1 VVIGRCAAAGFLAL
15 ACNGASATPP
25 QRTTRAELNA
35 ECEHCHAD
43 IAREWRNSRH
53 QRSASNDAFARAYAL
68 EADPFC
74 WGCHAPEPE
83 PASKE
88 LGTACVTCHL
98 DEHGAVRSA
107 RADGPLTARHEVR
120 RTDELRGSRACAG
133 CHEFAFPGPLQDD
146 RQMMQTTLSEHER
159 SSDAAQSCSDCHMP
173 VVSSHRSH
181 AFASTRDP
189 VALSRALS
197 VVASR
202 DGDRLLLRLT
212 PRGVGHAFPTGDL
225 FRRLRVVAEARRG
238 ERLVR
243 REQRFL
249 ARHFEYRAQRGVSRR
264 VEVSDDRPGT
274 RSGDSGAV
282 HVTFDFGAAP
292 GLPLSFRVSYER
304 VDHLRGD
311 SEDEAVVGEAVLLA
325 AGEIPP

>member
-1 VVIGRCAAAGFLAL
+1 MVIGRCAAAGLLAL
-15 ACNGASATPP
+15 ACNEASATPP

-35 ECEHCHAD
+35 ECERCHAD
-43 IAREWRNSRH
+43 IAREWRGSLH
-53 QRSASNDAFARAYAL
+53 QRSASNDAFARAYAI

-74 WGCHAPEPE
+74 WSCHAPEPE
-83 PASKE
+83 PRSKE
-88 LGTACVTCHL
+88 LGTACVTCHF
-98 DEHGAVRSA
+98 DAHGALRSA
-107 RADGPLTARHEVR
+107 GLDVSLTSRHELR

-133 CHEFAFPGPLQDD
+133 CHEFAFPSPLSGD

-159 SSDAAQSCSDCHMP
+159 SPYSAQRCSDCHMP
-173 VVSSHRSH
+173 VVAGHRSH

-189 VALSRALS
+189 AALARALS

-202 DGDRLLLRLT
+202 DGDRLLLELT
-212 PRGVGHAFPTGDL
+212 PQRVGHAFPTGDL
-225 FRRLRVVAEARRG
+225 FRRLRVVAEAKQG
-238 ERLVR
+238 EQVVR

-249 ARHFEYRAQRGVSRR
+249 ARHFEYRSHGGVSRR
-264 VEVSDDRPGT
+264 IEVSDDRPGT
-274 RSGDSGAV
+274 HSQDGGAA
-282 HVTFDFGAAP
+282 HETFDFGAAP